1 MQFKDEEAKVYLEK
15 KQMALL
21 DQKKE
26 LKGKYDVFKKRSDEL
41 KVILYSKF
49 GKSIHLDDD

>member
-1 MQFKDEEAKVYLEK
+1 MQFKDEEAKEYLEN
-15 KQMALL
+15 KQKALL